1 MKKLLATLTFLTGI
15 VLQLSGQESTLS
27 WETHIEQE
35 NASEYVLVLKAS
47 LKEGWHLYSQHL
59 PEGGPLAT
67 EISFENPQSNFQ
79 CYSERLCKGKPG
91 SPTKKSL
98 TWKRPILKKKPFL
111 DNASL

>member
-47 LKEGWHLYSQHL
+47 LKEVGICTRNTCLK
-59 PEGGPLAT
+59 EPL
-67 EISFENPQSNFQ
+67 
-79 CYSERLCKGKPG
+79 GH
-91 SPTKKSL
+91 
-98 TWKRPILKKKPFL
+98 
-111 DNASL
+111 